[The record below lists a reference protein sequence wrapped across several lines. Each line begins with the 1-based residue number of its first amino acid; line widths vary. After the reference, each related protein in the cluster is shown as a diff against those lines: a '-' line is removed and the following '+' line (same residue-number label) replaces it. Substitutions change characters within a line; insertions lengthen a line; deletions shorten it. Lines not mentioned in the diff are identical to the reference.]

1 MLTEKRFELI
11 VFDWDGTLSNSADAI
26 ATCIQLAARDLGL
39 PEPSDDRARHVI
51 GLGLRDALSYAIPA
65 LSANDYGRL
74 VERFRQHFLARDHA
88 LPLFEGVRDLLEML
102 RARGHQLA
110 IATGKSSQ
118 GLTRALQTANV
129 EYFFSATRCADQTAP
144 KPDPSML
151 NELLLELN
159 VNAGDALMIGD
170 TTHDL
175 TMAAAA
181 YVAGLGVTYGAHP
194 VEVLVKCPAL
204 ALLDS
209 VDGLARWLSTNG

>member
-1 MLTEKRFELI
+1 MSNRFELI

-65 LSANDYGRL
+65 LSADDYGRL
-74 VERFRQHFLARDHA
+74 VERYRQHFLARDHA
-88 LPLFEGVRDLLEML
+88 LPLFEGIRDLLEVL
-102 RARGHQLA
+102 RVRGHRLA
-110 IATGKSSQ
+110 IATGKSSH
-118 GLTRALQTANV
+118 GLRRALQTANLESV
-129 EYFFSATRCADQTAP
+129 FSATRCADQAAP
-144 KPDPSML
+144 KPDPAML
-151 NELLLELN
+151 NGLLQELHVTPDN
-159 VNAGDALMIGD
+159 ALMVGD

-181 YVAGLGVTYGAHP
+181 NVAALGVTYGAHP
-194 VEVLVKCPAL
+194 VDALAKCPAL

-209 VDGLARWLSTNG
+209 VDEVARWLSTNG